1 MNPLSHLPCSTKAAA
16 SIVLLATISFAGATF
31 AVEAVTP
38 APDSAAPTAAGPVS
52 KATVARDEARIKDLH
67 NRLKITPAQESLWSA
82 VANTMRDNDT
92 KIDALAKARHDNAP
106 TMTAVDDLRSY
117 GEIAEAH
124 ASGIK
129 AFIPVFASL
138 YDSMDAAQKANAD
151 NVFRHAGHKSAKK
164 AP

>member
-1 MNPLSHLPCSTKAAA
+1 MKPLTHLPRGTITAA

-31 AVEAVTP
+31 AAEAVTP
-38 APDSAAPTAAGPVS
+38 TPDAAAPASTGPIG

-67 NRLKITPAQESLWSA
+67 NRLKITPAQESLWGA
-82 VANTMRDNDT
+82 VANAMRDNDT
-92 KIDALAKARHDNAP
+92 KIDAHAKTRHDNAA
-106 TMTAVDDLRSY
+106 TMSAIDDLRSY
-117 GEIAEAH
+117 GEITEAH

-129 AFIPVFASL
+129 AFIPVFANL

-151 NVFRHAGHKSAKK
+151 NVFRNAGHKSAKK